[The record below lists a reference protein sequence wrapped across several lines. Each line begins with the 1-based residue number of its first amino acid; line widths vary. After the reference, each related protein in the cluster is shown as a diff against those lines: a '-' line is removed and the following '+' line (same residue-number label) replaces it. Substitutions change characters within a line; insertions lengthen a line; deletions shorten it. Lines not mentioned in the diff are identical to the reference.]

1 MKQSSASQAAGRS
14 AQSGGAQVPAGPATR
29 RQARGHAWMHARTR
43 GWLMA
48 ACLAAVSPA
57 WAQGLQAAEHALGAG
72 DACAK
77 DLEAMPAF
85 LMENDAGAR
94 ELLPQRGEQSMA
106 AALLKARS
114 EAAQIADDKACLAL
128 LNNYL
133 KLWRKGHLWVSSS
146 PGAEALAAATPGAAP
161 ASAATTTAPP
171 APEPA
176 SGARQPTLRL
186 LTPRTLVIHLPSFSP
201 QHRAALETLLRKQRA
216 ALLSRPNWIID
227 VRDNDGG
234 ADSSYAPLLPW
245 LLAEQPVSVGVEWL
259 STPANQRAHEQIC
272 ARYAPG
278 DAACVLFAQSVLAA
292 LRAVP
297 SGAWARVQADR
308 FVYERSV
315 VPEKRR
321 PQKVAV
327 LMDRDCGS
335 SCEQFLLTV
344 RQGLGVKLLGRP
356 SFGALD
362 YSNMRPFTL
371 PSGRRDLWYATSRSL
386 RLPQLPVDAF
396 GVLPDILLPE
406 LQGPA
411 DAAAELQAVQRWLE
425 GGSLQRLP
433 GTGGGKP

>member
-1 MKQSSASQAAGRS
+1 MALAWALALGSGVAHPARAQGVQAAD
-14 AQSGGAQVPAGPATR
+14 Q
-29 RQARGHAWMHARTR
+29 
-43 GWLMA
+43 
-48 ACLAAVSPA
+48 
-57 WAQGLQAAEHALGAG
+57 ALGAG

-77 DLEAMPAF
+77 DLEAMPGF

-94 ELLPQRGEQSMA
+94 GLLPQRGEQVMA
-106 AALLKARS
+106 AALLKARG

-128 LNNYL
+128 LNTYL

-146 PGAEALAAATPGAAP
+146 PGAEAQA
-161 ASAATTTAPP
+161 ASAGSGTTTATAGA

-176 SGARQPTLRL
+176 PATRQPTLRL
-186 LTPRTLVIHLPSFSP
+186 LTSRTLVIHLPSFSP
-201 QHRAALETLLRKQRA
+201 QHRAALEALLRKQRT
-216 ALLSRPNWIID
+216 ALLSHPNWIID

-297 SGAWARVQADR
+297 AGSWARVQADR

-386 RLPQLPVDAF
+386 RLPQLPVDAH

-406 LQGPA
+406 LHGPD
-411 DAAAELQAVQRWLE
+411 DAGAELQAVQRWLE
-425 GGSLQRLP
+425 GGSLQRRP
-433 GTGGGKP
+433 GTGGGSP

>member
-1 MKQSSASQAAGRS
+1 MKQSAGRQSAGRS
-14 AQSGGAQVPAGPATR
+14 GGLGAGTWALAWALILGSGLASHASAQGV
-29 RQARGHAWMHARTR
+29 
-43 GWLMA
+43 
-48 ACLAAVSPA
+48 LAAE
-57 WAQGLQAAEHALGAG
+57 QALGAG

-77 DLEAMPAF
+77 DLEALPGF

-94 ELLPQRGEQSMA
+94 ELLPQRGEQAMA
-106 AALLKARS
+106 AALLKARG

-133 KLWRKGHLWVSSS
+133 KLWRKGHLWVSGS
-146 PGAEALAAATPGAAP
+146 PAAEAQLASASSTSTT
-161 ASAATTTAPP
+161 ASAAAP

-176 SGARQPTLRL
+176 PATRQPTLRL
-186 LTPRTLVIHLPSFSP
+186 LTPRTLAIHLPSFSP

-216 ALLSRPNWIID
+216 ALLSHPNWIID

-278 DAACVLFAQSVLAA
+278 DAACALFAQSVLTA

-297 SGAWARVQADR
+297 TGSWARVQADR
-308 FVYERSV
+308 FIYERSV

-386 RLPQLPVDAF
+386 RLPQLPVDAT

-425 GGSLQRLP
+425 GGSLQRAP
-433 GTGGGKP
+433 AAGSSRP

>member
-1 MKQSSASQAAGRS
+1 MKQSAGRQAERGRGLWRPGRMQALALALALGAGS
-14 AQSGGAQVPAGPATR
+14 PAQAQSVQAT
-29 RQARGHAWMHARTR
+29 
-43 GWLMA
+43 
-48 ACLAAVSPA
+48 
-57 WAQGLQAAEHALGAG
+57 EHALGAG

-85 LMENDAGAR
+85 LLENDAGAR

-114 EAAQIADDKACLAL
+114 EAAQIADDKACLVL
-128 LNNYL
+128 LNSYL

-146 PGAEALAAATPGAAP
+146 PGAEALAAAAGAPALTASNTAAAP
-161 ASAATTTAPP
+161 PAPP
-171 APEPA
+171 APELA
-176 SGARQPTLRL
+176 SSARQPTLRL
-186 LTPRTLVIHLPSFSP
+186 LTPRTLAIHLPSFSP

-297 SGAWARVQADR
+297 AGAWARVQADR
-308 FVYERSV
+308 FVFERSL

-327 LMDRDCGS
+327 LMDRECGS

-386 RLPQLPVDAF
+386 RLPQLPVDAY

-411 DAAAELQAVQRWLE
+411 DAGAELQAVQRWLE
-425 GGSLQRLP
+425 GGSLQRAP
-433 GTGGGKP
+433 GAGSGKP

>member
-1 MKQSSASQAAGRS
+1 MQQSGWWRSTAGALLLALAAGAGGPAQAQAAAS
-14 AQSGGAQVPAGPATR
+14 AEQS
-29 RQARGHAWMHARTR
+29 
-43 GWLMA
+43 
-48 ACLAAVSPA
+48 
-57 WAQGLQAAEHALGAG
+57 LGAG

-77 DLEAMPAF
+77 DLEALPGF

-94 ELLPQRGEQSMA
+94 ELLPQRGEQALS
-106 AALLKARS
+106 AALLRARG

-128 LNNYL
+128 LNSYL

-146 PGAEALAAATPGAAP
+146 PAAESPATAAHPAPAPAAEAAP
-161 ASAATTTAPP
+161 AT
-171 APEPA
+171 
-176 SGARQPTLRL
+176 RQPTLRL
-186 LTPRTLVIHLPSFSP
+186 LGPRTLVIHLPSFSP

-216 ALLSRPNWIID
+216 ALLSHPNWIID

-245 LLAEQPVSVGVEWL
+245 LLGEQPVSVGVEWL

-278 DAACVLFAQSVLAA
+278 DAACALFAQSVLAA

-297 SGAWARVQADR
+297 PGSWARVQADR

-315 VPEKRR
+315 TPEKRR

-386 RLPQLPVDAF
+386 RLPQLPVDAT

-425 GGSLQRLP
+425 GGSLQRTPLP
-433 GTGGGKP
+433 GAGRP

>member
-1 MKQSSASQAAGRS
+1 
-14 AQSGGAQVPAGPATR
+14 
-29 RQARGHAWMHARTR
+29 
-43 GWLMA
+43 
-48 ACLAAVSPA
+48 
-57 WAQGLQAAEHALGAG
+57 
-72 DACAK
+72 
-77 DLEAMPAF
+77 MPGF

-94 ELLPQRGEQSMA
+94 DLLPQRGEQALA
-106 AALLKARS
+106 AALLRARGD
-114 EAAQIADDKACLAL
+114 AAQVADDKACLVL

-146 PGAEALAAATPGAAP
+146 PGSEALSQAVAAAAPTQESAP
-161 ASAATTTAPP
+161 A
-171 APEPA
+171 
-176 SGARQPTLRL
+176 ARQPTLRL

-201 QHRAALETLLRKQRA
+201 PHRAALEALLRKQRA
-216 ALLSRPNWIID
+216 ALLSHPNWIID

-278 DAACVLFAQSVLAA
+278 DAACALFAQSVLAA

-297 SGAWARVQADR
+297 AGSWARVQADR
-308 FVYERSV
+308 FVYERGV

-362 YSNMRPFTL
+362 YSNMRPFAL

-386 RLPQLPVDAF
+386 RLPQLPVDAS

-406 LQGPA
+406 LQAPT

-425 GGSLQRLP
+425 GGSLQRAAAA
-433 GTGGGKP
+433 GHGKP

>member
-1 MKQSSASQAAGRS
+1 MKQSPRSQSAAG
-14 AQSGGAQVPAGPATR
+14 QPSG
-29 RQARGHAWMHARTR
+29 RQARQRAGAMPWTRAWM
-43 GWLMA
+43 A
-48 ACLAAVSPA
+48 AGLLAAGAA
-57 WAQGLQAAEHALGAG
+57 WAQSPQASEHALGAG

-114 EAAQIADDKACLAL
+114 EASQIADDKACLTL
-128 LNNYL
+128 LNSYL

-146 PGAEALAAATPGAAP
+146 PGAEALAAATGAPAPTSGAAP
-161 ASAATTTAPP
+161 ASAAAATPAP

-176 SGARQPTLRL
+176 SSARQPTLRL

-201 QHRAALETLLRKQRA
+201 QHRTALETLLRKQRA

-297 SGAWARVQADR
+297 SGSWARVQADR
-308 FVYERSV
+308 FVYERGV
-315 VPEKRR
+315 LPEKRR

-362 YSNMRPFTL
+362 YSNMRPFAL

-386 RLPQLPVDAF
+386 RLPQLPVDVY

-406 LQGPA
+406 LHGPA
-411 DAAAELQAVQRWLE
+411 DAGAELQAVQRWLE
-425 GGSLQRLP
+425 GGSLQRAP
-433 GTGGGKP
+433 GAGSGKP

>member
-1 MKQSSASQAAGRS
+1 MNL
-14 AQSGGAQVPAGPATR
+14 PAR
-29 RQARGHAWMHARTR
+29 RPRVGQDLTPRARGL
-43 GWLMA
+43 GLVLGLVLGLGGSV
-48 ACLAAVSPA
+48 ACLGPVRAQTSPHSE
-57 WAQGLQAAEHALGAG
+57 QALGAG
-72 DACAK
+72 DACAR
-77 DLEAMPAF
+77 DLEAIPGF

-94 ELLPQRGEQSMA
+94 DLLPQRGEQAMA
-106 AALLKARS
+106 AALLRARG
-114 EAAQIADDKACLAL
+114 EAAQIADDRACLTL

-146 PGAEALAAATPGAAP
+146 PGAEALAQAAAAATATATATAATPAIE
-161 ASAATTTAPP
+161 SPP
-171 APEPA
+171 V
-176 SGARQPTLRL
+176 ARQPTLRL

-201 QHRAALETLLRKQRA
+201 PHRAALEALLRKHRA
-216 ALLSRPNWIID
+216 ALQSHPNWIID

-278 DAACVLFAQSVLAA
+278 DAACALFAQSVLSA
-292 LRAVP
+292 LRAAP
-297 SGAWARVQADR
+297 AGSWARVQAER
-308 FVYERSV
+308 FVYEGGLQ
-315 VPEKRR
+315 PEKRR

-362 YSNMRPFTL
+362 YSNMRPFAL
-371 PSGRRDLWYATSRSL
+371 PSGRRDLWYTTSRSL

-406 LQGPA
+406 LQ
-411 DAAAELQAVQRWLE
+411 AAQRWLE
-425 GGSLQRLP
+425 GGSLQRV
-433 GTGGGKP
+433 GAAGGKP